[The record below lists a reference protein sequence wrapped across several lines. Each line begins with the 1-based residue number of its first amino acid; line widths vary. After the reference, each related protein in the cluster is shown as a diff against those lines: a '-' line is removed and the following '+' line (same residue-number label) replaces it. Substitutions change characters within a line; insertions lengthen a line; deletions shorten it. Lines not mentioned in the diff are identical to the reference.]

1 LLNVTQQPA
10 EGIGEAGRQRSRS
23 MFQQMLSVPNQLTMV
38 RMLLVPFMLIAMLY
52 RRHDLALW
60 LFVAAACTDGI
71 DGLIARRFNLK
82 TLLGQ
87 YLDPIADK
95 LFLSSAF
102 LMQAFI
108 GVIPWWLT
116 ILVLSRDVLIV
127 AAALVTALATTF
139 RDFRPSAYGKVNTA
153 CQVATIFI
161 VLCNNATG
169 QRWLQGPASLLMWI
183 TAGTTLLSAVHYGV
197 EYSRRIHEHLGGNRH
212 PAGPA

>member
-1 LLNVTQQPA
+1 M
-10 EGIGEAGRQRSRS
+10 EGIRRAAHQPKRSL
-23 MFQQMLSVPNQLTMV
+23 FQQVLSVPNQLTMV
-38 RMLLVPFMLIAMLY
+38 RMLLVPFMLISMLY
-52 RRHDLALW
+52 GRHDLALW
-60 LFVAAACTDGI
+60 LFVAAAFTDGI

-116 ILVLSRDVLIV
+116 ILVLSRDVLII

-139 RDFRPSAYGKVNTA
+139 RDFRPSVYGKVNTA
-153 CQVATIFI
+153 CQVATIFA

-169 QRWLQGPASLLMWI
+169 QQWLQGPVSLLLWI
-183 TAGTTLLSAVHYGV
+183 TAATTLFSAVHYGV
-197 EYSRRIHEHLGGNRH
+197 EYSRRIHEHVG
-212 PAGPA
+212 AQEQA